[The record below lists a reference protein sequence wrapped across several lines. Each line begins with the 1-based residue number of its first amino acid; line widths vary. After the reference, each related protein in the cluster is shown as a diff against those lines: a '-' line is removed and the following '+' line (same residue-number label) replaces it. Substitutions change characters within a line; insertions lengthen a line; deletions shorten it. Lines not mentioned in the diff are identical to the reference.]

1 MRAVTA
7 VPDMTAVLLVTAVLT
22 VTPVRAVRTEAAL
35 RGQRWTPDTV
45 QQAQAVLRQEF
56 DPISDMRASSAYR
69 REVLGNLLQRA
80 WLESTGQTDI
90 RLEDLA

>member
-1 MRAVTA
+1 M
-7 VPDMTAVLLVTAVLT
+7 
-22 VTPVRAVRTEAAL
+22 RAVRTEAAL
-35 RGQRWTPDTV
+35 LGQRWTPDTV
-45 QQAQAVLRQEF
+45 QKAQAVLRQEF

-80 WLESTGQTDI
+80 WLESTGQTEI